1 MDAEEEFVDGASVVA
16 ESLKRQGVEY
26 VFGVVGIPI
35 IELGVALQAA
45 GVRYIGMRNE
55 QAVRN
60 CHSVCVY
67 QCSMLCVPIS
77 PCGMGSGTVTS
88 LQELN
93 VECKV
98 VWSWARSHR
107 RNPVGDCCCFS
118 AVYALFFSKFKV
130 WS

>member
-60 CHSVCVY
+60 CLSMCVCV
-67 QCSMLCVPIS
+67 CVP
-77 PCGMGSGTVTS
+77 V
-88 LQELN
+88 
-93 VECKV
+93 K
-98 VWSWARSHR
+98 H
-107 RNPVGDCCCFS
+107 
-118 AVYALFFSKFKV
+118 ALFLAGWGCV
-130 WS
+130 AIR

>member
-60 CHSVCVY
+60 CLSMCVCV
-67 QCSMLCVPIS
+67 CVP
-77 PCGMGSGTVTS
+77 V
-88 LQELN
+88 
-93 VECKV
+93 
-98 VWSWARSHR
+98 
-107 RNPVGDCCCFS
+107 
-118 AVYALFFSKFKV
+118 
-130 WS
+130 